1 MTSNSV
7 DIHSR
12 RTPIDDEYGTCERT
26 YAELRLYCGAM
37 HPSAITS
44 LLGVNPTSQVVLGEP
59 GRTNSLGRAP
69 IGKLNGWFLSSE
81 GNVESKDVRRHIDW
95 LIAKLKPSS
104 DALHELQAK
113 PDIRMSVNCIW
124 WSRFGDGGP
133 TLWPDQM
140 RALADLNLEC
150 SFDFADY
157 SDDTAEI
164 DDTGSPHG

>member
-1 MTSNSV
+1 MTSNEI
-7 DIHSR
+7 DTNSR
-12 RTPIDDEYGTCERT
+12 LTPLDDEYATCER
-26 YAELRLYCGAM
+26 ASAVLRIYCGAM

-44 LLGVNPTSQVVLGEP
+44 LLGVNATSQVVLGQP
-59 GRTNSLGRAP
+59 GRMNSLGRAP

-81 GNVESKDVRRHIDW
+81 EHVESKDMRRHIDW
-95 LIAKLKPSS
+95 LIAKLKPGS
-104 DALHELQAK
+104 DALRELQGK

-124 WSRFGDGGP
+124 WSRHGDGGP

-164 DDTGSPHG
+164 DDAGNPRG